1 MAANDNPWGSTMD
14 EGDSPWGG
22 EWDLHFL
29 SHCIPSGVPGI
40 N

>member
-22 EWDLHFL
+22 EWTRQF
-29 SHCIPSGVPGI
+29 PSRLIFPGVSSI